1 MRASRLVAL
10 LLLLQ
15 ERREA
20 TADTLASELEVS
32 VRTIY
37 RDVVALQGAGVPL
50 WTEAGPGGGIR
61 LLDGWTGRLDGITI
75 DEAGALF
82 LAGTVAQAEVLS
94 TLPRELAAR
103 AGRIRERFH
112 VDAPDWFSRDEP
124 VPHLG
129 AVADAVW
136 TGRRLD
142 LRYGE
147 GERRVDPL
155 GLVLKAGR
163 WYLVAAHRS
172 RPRTYRVGR
181 ITAAE
186 VRDERAERPENF
198 DLAAW
203 WAGSAADFD
212 RAIRRTEVTLRVSPR
227 GLRLLPRAILLPSPP
242 DAGEPDDEGWVE
254 LTVPVESDEVAAHQL
269 LSLAGEVEVLSPLAV
284 RLALADTGAA
294 MAARNARTGDGSS
307 TDP

>member
-20 TADTLASELEVS
+20 TADALAAELEVS

-37 RDVVALQGAGVPL
+37 RDVVALQAAGVPL
-50 WTEAGPGGGIR
+50 WTESGPGGGIR
-61 LLDGWTGRLDGITI
+61 LLDGWSGRLDGITP

-82 LAGTVAQAEVLS
+82 LAGTVAQASVLA

-112 VDAPDWFSRDEP
+112 VDAPGWFSGDEP
-124 VPHLG
+124 VPHLD

-142 LRYGE
+142 LRYGDA
-147 GERRVDPL
+147 ERRVDPL
-155 GLVLKAGR
+155 GLVVKAGR
-163 WYLVAAHRS
+163 WYLVAAHRG
-172 RPRTYRVGR
+172 RARTYRIGR
-181 ITAAE
+181 ITAAT
-186 VRDERAERPENF
+186 VRDERAERPEGF
-198 DLAAW
+198 DLAEW
-203 WAGSAADFD
+203 WQASAADFD
-212 RAIRRTEVTLRVSPR
+212 TAIRRTEVTLRVSPR
-227 GLRLLPRAILLPSPP
+227 GLRLLPRAVTLPSLEAPPP
-242 DAGEPDDEGWVE
+242 DADGWFT
-254 LTVPVESDEVAAHQL
+254 LTVPVETDEVAAHQL
-269 LSLAGEVEVLSPLAV
+269 LSLAGDVEVLAPEAV
-284 RLALADTGAA
+284 RRRLAEAGAA
-294 MAARNARTGDGSS
+294 LVAAHARAGEAAS

>member
-1 MRASRLVAL
+1 MRASRLVEL

-20 TADTLASELEVS
+20 TAGALATELEVS

-37 RDVVALQGAGVPL
+37 RDVGALQAAGVPL
-50 WTEAGPGGGIR
+50 WTESGPGGGIR
-61 LLDGWTGRLDGITI
+61 LRDGWSGRLDGIAP

-82 LAGTVAQAEVLS
+82 LAGTVAQASVLS

-112 VDAPDWFSRDEP
+112 VDAPDWFSAHEP
-124 VPHLG
+124 VPHLDV
-129 AVADAVW
+129 VADAVW

-142 LRYGE
+142 LRYVDA
-147 GERRVDPL
+147 ERRVDPL

-163 WYLVAAHRS
+163 WYLVAAHRG

-181 ITAAE
+181 IAQAA
-186 VRDERAERPENF
+186 VRDERAERPDGF
-198 DLAAW
+198 DLATW
-203 WAGSAADFD
+203 WATSSADFD
-212 RAIRRTEVTLRVSPR
+212 RAIRRTTVTVRVSER
-227 GLRLLPRAILLPSPP
+227 GLRLLPRAITLPDVDAPEPGP
-242 DAGEPDDEGWVE
+242 DGWYE

-269 LSLAGEVEVLSPLAV
+269 LALAGHVEVLAPPAV
-284 RLALADTGAA
+284 RAALAELGAA
-294 MAARNARTGDGSS
+294 LVATNGASRPGASR
-307 TDP
+307 

>member
-1 MRASRLVAL
+1 MRASRLVEL

-20 TADTLASELEVS
+20 TAGALATELEVS

-37 RDVVALQGAGVPL
+37 RDVGALQAAGVPL
-50 WTEAGPGGGIR
+50 WTESGPGGGIR
-61 LLDGWTGRLDGITI
+61 LLDGWSGRLDGIAP

-82 LAGTVAQAEVLS
+82 LAGTVAQASVLS

-112 VDAPDWFSRDEP
+112 VDAPDWFSAHEP
-124 VPHLG
+124 VPHLDV
-129 AVADAVW
+129 VADAVW

-142 LRYGE
+142 LRYVDA
-147 GERRVDPL
+147 ERRVDPL

-163 WYLVAAHRS
+163 WYLVAAHRG

-181 ITAAE
+181 IVQAA
-186 VRDERAERPENF
+186 VRDERAERPDGF
-198 DLAAW
+198 DLATW
-203 WAGSAADFD
+203 WATSSADFD
-212 RAIRRTEVTLRVSPR
+212 RAIRRTTVTVRVSER
-227 GLRLLPRAILLPSPP
+227 GLRLLPRAITLPDVEAPEPGP
-242 DAGEPDDEGWVE
+242 DGWYE

-269 LSLAGEVEVLSPLAV
+269 LALAGHVEVLAPPAV
-284 RLALADTGAA
+284 RAALAELGAA
-294 MAARNARTGDGSS
+294 LVATNGASRPGASR
-307 TDP
+307 

>member
-15 ERREA
+15 ARREA
-20 TADTLASELEVS
+20 TADALATELEVS

-37 RDVVALQGAGVPL
+37 RDVVALQSAGVPL

-61 LLDGWTGRLDGITI
+61 LLDGWTGRLDGIAL

-82 LAGTVAQAEVLS
+82 LAGTVAQASVLS

-103 AGRIRERFH
+103 AGRIRQRFH

-124 VPHLG
+124 VPHLD

-142 LRYGE
+142 LRYGDA
-147 GERRVDPL
+147 ERRVDPL

-163 WYLVAAHRS
+163 WYLVAAHRGQ
-172 RPRTYRVGR
+172 PRTYRVGR

-186 VRDERAERPENF
+186 VRDDRAERPEGF
-198 DLAAW
+198 VLADW
-203 WAGSAADFD
+203 WAASAADFD
-212 RAIRRTEVTLRVSPR
+212 RAIRRTEVRLRVSPR
-227 GLRLLPRAILLPSPP
+227 GLRWLPGAVLLSELPTPGPP
-242 DAGEPDDEGWVE
+242 DHEGWVE
-254 LTVPVESDEVAAHQL
+254 VIVPVESDEVAAHQL
-269 LSLAGEVEVLSPLAV
+269 LSLAGEVEVLAPLAV
-284 RLALADTGAA
+284 RAALAEAGTALLA
-294 MAARNARTGDGSS
+294 SNR
-307 TDP
+307 

>member
-1 MRASRLVAL
+1 MRASRLVSI

-20 TADTLASELEVS
+20 TADALATELEVS

-50 WTEAGPGGGIR
+50 WTETGPGGGIR
-61 LLDGWTGRLDGITI
+61 LLDGWTGRLEGITV

-82 LAGTVAQAEVLS
+82 LAGTVAQASVLS
-94 TLPRELAAR
+94 SLPRDLAAR

-112 VDAPDWFSRDEP
+112 VDAPDWFSREEP

-129 AVADAVW
+129 VVADAVW
-136 TGRRLD
+136 SGRRLD

-147 GERRVDPL
+147 AGRRVDPL

-163 WYLVAAHRS
+163 WYLVAAHRAQ
-172 RPRTYRVGR
+172 PRTYRVGR
-181 ITAAE
+181 ITAAT
-186 VRDERAERPENF
+186 VRDERVERPDRF

-212 RAIRRTEVTLRVSPR
+212 RAIRRTEVRLRVSAR
-227 GLRLLPRAILLPSPP
+227 GLRMLPRAITLPDPP
-242 DAGEPDDEGWVE
+242 DAGEPHADGWYE
-254 LTVPVESDEVAAHQL
+254 LTVPVESDQVAAHQL
-269 LSLAGEVEVLSPLAV
+269 LALAGELEVLAPPAV
-284 RLALADTGAA
+284 RATLARLGTALAHANT
-294 MAARNARTGDGSS
+294 RTGDGSS
-307 TDP
+307 TGR